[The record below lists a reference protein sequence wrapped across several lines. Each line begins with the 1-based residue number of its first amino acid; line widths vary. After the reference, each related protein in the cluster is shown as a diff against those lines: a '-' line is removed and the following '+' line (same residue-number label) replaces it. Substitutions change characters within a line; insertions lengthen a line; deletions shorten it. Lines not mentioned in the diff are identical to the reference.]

1 MHPEGAEVMDGDRD
15 RTARTANPS
24 PGVVVT
30 EKKRSHGSLIFYV
43 ILALMMAGF
52 VVGITHVLGLI
63 PDNGREADGW
73 MYTEVS
79 LVPAACP
86 ALTKEVEA
94 LASRPKMTV
103 GDAKAI
109 GKRLWA
115 TSAESSRAWRKYEG
129 RIRLGLKTGPKPTS
143 CTPIDPRYLDNERT
157 ILNEESFEQADLEN
171 GRS

>member
-15 RTARTANPS
+15 RTARATNP
-24 PGVVVT
+24 GRKEVVP
-30 EKKRSHGSLIFYV
+30 EKKGGYAGLIFYM

-52 VVGITHVLGLI
+52 VIGITHVLGLI

-94 LASRPKMTV
+94 IASRPKMTV
-103 GDAKAI
+103 RDAKAI
-109 GKRLWA
+109 GKRLWS
-115 TSAESSRAWRKYEG
+115 TSADSSRAWRQYEG
-129 RIRLGLKTGPKPTS
+129 RVRLGLKTGPKPTS
-143 CTPIDPRYLDNERT
+143 CTPMDPRYPDIERT
-157 ILNEESFEQADLEN
+157 ILSEESFERADLEN